1 MNLTNKQKGLG
12 LSLIGVLLITP
23 DSLFLRLIDLG
34 AWELVFYR
42 GLVPFICLLIVLSFY
57 YRSQFIKAFL
67 VLGIPGLIYAILIA
81 LGSTTFVISIENTYV
96 ANTLIMIALLPF
108 ATAILSSIFLKEHP
122 SKRMW
127 LTIIACFAVVLFIFY
142 DSYQG
147 NRLYGDFFG
156 LLTAVMVGGSAVVVR
171 YGKNFNFLPALLL
184 SKFFIMLIAIIFMK
198 NFPETLFVDQKNL
211 YLIIAMGVFAVFIPL
226 AMITLAPRYIPAY
239 EVEIFF
245 VLETILGPVWVWLVI
260 HEQPTNKTIIGGVF
274 IIIIIFI
281 HTFLELRENKK
292 VEHNSLQ

>member
-23 DSLFLRLIDLG
+23 DSLFLRLIDLD

-57 YRSQFIKAFL
+57 YRSQFIKSFL

-142 DSYQG
+142 GSYQG

-156 LLTAVMVGGSAVVVR
+156 LLTAIMVGGSAVVVR

-184 SKFFIMLIAIIFMK
+184 SKFFIMLIAIIFMQ

-274 IIIIIFI
+274 IIIIILI
-281 HTFLELRENKK
+281 HTILELRENKK
-292 VEHNSLQ
+292 AQLNS

>member
-57 YRSQFIKAFL
+57 YRSQFIKSFL

-156 LLTAVMVGGSAVVVR
+156 LLTAIMVGGSAVVVR

-184 SKFFIMLIAIIFMK
+184 SKFFIMLIAIIFMQ

-274 IIIIIFI
+274 IIIIILI
-281 HTFLELRENKK
+281 HTILELRDNKK
-292 VEHNSLQ
+292 AQLNS

>member
-57 YRSQFIKAFL
+57 YRSQFIKSFL

-156 LLTAVMVGGSAVVVR
+156 LLTAIMVGGSAVVVR
-171 YGKNFNFLPALLL
+171 YCKNFNFLPALLL
-184 SKFFIMLIAIIFMK
+184 SKFFIMLIAIIFK
-198 NFPETLFVDQKNL
+198 QNIPETLFVDQKNL
-211 YLIIAMGVFAVFIPL
+211 YLIIAMGVIAVFIPL

-274 IIIIIFI
+274 IIIIILI
-281 HTFLELRENKK
+281 HTILELRENKK
-292 VEHNSLQ
+292 AQLN

>member
-1 MNLTNKQKGLG
+1 MNLTNKQKGLA

-127 LTIIACFAVVLFIFY
+127 LTIIACFVVVLFIFY

-260 HEQPTNKTIIGGVF
+260 HEQPTNKTIIGGIF

>member
-23 DSLFLRLIDLG
+23 DSLFLRLIDLD

-42 GLVPFICLLIVLSFY
+42 GLVPFICLLILLSFY
-57 YRSQFIKAFL
+57 YRSQFIKSFL

-156 LLTAVMVGGSAVVVR
+156 LLTAIMVGGSAVVVR

-184 SKFFIMLIAIIFMK
+184 SKFFIMLIAIIFMQ

-260 HEQPTNKTIIGGVF
+260 HEQPTNKTIIGGIF
-274 IIIIIFI
+274 IIIIILI
-281 HTFLELRENKK
+281 HTILELRDNKK
-292 VEHNSLQ
+292 AQLNS

>member
-57 YRSQFIKAFL
+57 YRSQFIKSFL

-156 LLTAVMVGGSAVVVR
+156 LLTAIMVGGSAVVVR

-184 SKFFIMLIAIIFMK
+184 SKFFIMLIAIIFMQ

-274 IIIIIFI
+274 IIIIILI
-281 HTFLELRENKK
+281 HTFLELKENKK
-292 VEHNSLQ
+292 HN

>member
-57 YRSQFIKAFL
+57 YRSQFIKSFL

-198 NFPETLFVDQKNL
+198 NFPEILFVDQKNL

>member
-57 YRSQFIKAFL
+57 YRSQFIKSFL

-156 LLTAVMVGGSAVVVR
+156 LLTAIMVGGSAVVVR

-184 SKFFIMLIAIIFMK
+184 SKFFIMLIAIIFMQ

-274 IIIIIFI
+274 VIIIILI
-281 HTFLELRENKK
+281 HTILELRENKK
-292 VEHNSLQ
+292 AQLNS

>member
-57 YRSQFIKAFL
+57 YRSQFIKSFL

-156 LLTAVMVGGSAVVVR
+156 LLTAIMVGGGAVVVR

-184 SKFFIMLIAIIFMK
+184 SKFFIMLIAIIFMQ

-274 IIIIIFI
+274 IIIIILI
-281 HTFLELRENKK
+281 HTILELRENKK
-292 VEHNSLQ
+292 AQLNS

>member
-1 MNLTNKQKGLG
+1 MKLTNKQKGLG

-57 YRSQFIKAFL
+57 YRSQFIKSFL

-156 LLTAVMVGGSAVVVR
+156 LLTAIMVGGSAVVVR

-184 SKFFIMLIAIIFMK
+184 SKFFIMLIAIIFMQ

-274 IIIIIFI
+274 IIIIILI
-281 HTFLELRENKK
+281 HTILELRENKK
-292 VEHNSLQ
+292 AQLNS

>member
-23 DSLFLRLIDLG
+23 DSLFLRLIDLD

-42 GLVPFICLLIVLSFY
+42 GLVPFICLLILLSFY
-57 YRSQFIKAFL
+57 YRSQFIKSFL

-81 LGSTTFVISIENTYV
+81 LGSTTFVISIENTYD

-156 LLTAVMVGGSAVVVR
+156 LLTAIMVGGSAVVVR

-184 SKFFIMLIAIIFMK
+184 SKFFIMLIAIIFMQ

-274 IIIIIFI
+274 IIIIILI
-281 HTFLELRENKK
+281 HTILELRDNKK
-292 VEHNSLQ
+292 AQLNS

>member
-57 YRSQFIKAFL
+57 YRSQFIKSFL

-156 LLTAVMVGGSAVVVR
+156 LLTAIMVGGSAVVVR

-184 SKFFIMLIAIIFMK
+184 SKFFIMLIAIIFMQ

-260 HEQPTNKTIIGGVF
+260 HEQPTNKTIIGGV
-274 IIIIIFI
+274 IIIIII
-281 HTFLELRENKK
+281 LINTIL
-292 VEHNSLQ
+292 

>member
-57 YRSQFIKAFL
+57 YRSQFIKSFL

-156 LLTAVMVGGSAVVVR
+156 LLTAIMVGGSAVVVR

-184 SKFFIMLIAIIFMK
+184 SKFFIMLIAIIFMQ

-274 IIIIIFI
+274 IIIIILI
-281 HTFLELRENKK
+281 HTILELRENKK
-292 VEHNSLQ
+292 AQ

>member
-34 AWELVFYR
+34 AWGLVFYR

-57 YRSQFIKAFL
+57 YRSQFIKSFL

-156 LLTAVMVGGSAVVVR
+156 LLTAIMVGGSAVVVR

-184 SKFFIMLIAIIFMK
+184 SKFFIMLIAIIFMQ

-274 IIIIIFI
+274 IIIIILI
-281 HTFLELRENKK
+281 HTILELRENKK
-292 VEHNSLQ
+292 AQLNS

>member
-42 GLVPFICLLIVLSFY
+42 GLVPFICLLILLSFY
-57 YRSQFIKAFL
+57 YRSQFIKSFL

-156 LLTAVMVGGSAVVVR
+156 LLTAIMVGGSAVVVR

-184 SKFFIMLIAIIFMK
+184 SKFFIMLIAIIFMQ

-274 IIIIIFI
+274 IIIIILI
-281 HTFLELRENKK
+281 HTILELRDNKK
-292 VEHNSLQ
+292 AQLNS

>member
-156 LLTAVMVGGSAVVVR
+156 LLTAIMVGGSAVVVR

-184 SKFFIMLIAIIFMK
+184 SKFFIMLIAIIFMQ

-274 IIIIIFI
+274 IIIIILI
-281 HTFLELRENKK
+281 HTILELRENKRAQL
-292 VEHNSLQ
+292 NS

>member
-1 MNLTNKQKGLG
+1 MNLTNKQKGLA

-23 DSLFLRLIDLG
+23 DSLFIRLIDLG

-42 GLVPFICLLIVLSFY
+42 GLVPFICLLILLSFY
-57 YRSQFIKAFL
+57 YKSKLINAFL
-67 VLGIPGLIYAILIA
+67 ITGIPGLFYAILIA
-81 LGSTTFVISIENTYV
+81 LGSTTFIISIENTYV
-96 ANTLIMIALLPF
+96 ANTLIMIALIPF

-127 LTIIACFAVVLFIFY
+127 LTIAACFAVVLFIFY

-156 LLTAVMVGGSAVVVR
+156 LLTAIMVGGSAVVVR

-184 SKFFIMLIAIIFMK
+184 SKFFIMLIAIIFMQ

-211 YLIIAMGVFAVFIPL
+211 YLIIAMGIFAVFIPL

-245 VLETILGPVWVWLVI
+245 VLETILGPIWVWLVI

-274 IIIIIFI
+274 IIIIILI
-281 HTFLELRENKK
+281 HTFLEFRDNKK
-292 VEHNSLQ
+292 VKLNS

>member
-23 DSLFLRLIDLG
+23 DSLFLRLIDLD

-57 YRSQFIKAFL
+57 YRSQFIKSFL

-156 LLTAVMVGGSAVVVR
+156 LLTAIMVGGSAVVVR

-184 SKFFIMLIAIIFMK
+184 SKFFIMLIAIIFMQ

-281 HTFLELRENKK
+281 HTILELRENKK
-292 VEHNSLQ
+292 AQLNS

>member
-57 YRSQFIKAFL
+57 YRSQFIKSFL

-156 LLTAVMVGGSAVVVR
+156 LLTAIMVGGSAVVVR

-274 IIIIIFI
+274 IIIIILI
-281 HTFLELRENKK
+281 HTILELRENKK
-292 VEHNSLQ
+292 AQLNS